1 MKFLL
6 ELTVVGP
13 NIYFIKRCGKMNMLL
28 FCILKSNRGLLSY
41 LYKISIF
48 NTLWTLKKLYNIKM
62 DALIIESLST

>member
-6 ELTVVGP
+6 ELTLVGP

-41 LYKISIF
+41 RLRIILQHDLSP
-48 NTLWTLKKLYNIKM
+48 KLY
-62 DALIIESLST
+62 